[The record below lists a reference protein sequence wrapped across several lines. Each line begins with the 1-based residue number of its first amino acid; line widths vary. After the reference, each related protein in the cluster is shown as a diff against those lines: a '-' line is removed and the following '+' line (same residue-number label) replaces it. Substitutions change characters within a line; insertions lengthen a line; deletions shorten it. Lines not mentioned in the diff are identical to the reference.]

1 MQLISKSQEHKGKQK
16 YVGSHLITLSFQKI
30 FQHMPNMQL
39 PSWNTIL
46 LYKLKVTHF
55 SRNSPP
61 FNEPKVSSLCFYKWE
76 QQHHILSHINSFCT
90 FMPHFLQF
98 QHNIIYPFMP
108 LSSKQSPPPPPSFSK
123 QYFVCI
129 SHHPTHASSFN

>member
-1 MQLISKSQEHKGKQK
+1 MQLISKSQKHTGKQK
-16 YVGSHLITLSFQKI
+16 YVGMHRIISSFQKI

-46 LYKLKVTHF
+46 LYKLRVTHF

-61 FNEPKVSSLCFYKWE
+61 FNEPKISSLCSYKQE
-76 QQHHILSHINSFCT
+76 QQHRVLRHINSFHT

-98 QHNIIYPFMP
+98 QHNNIYPFIP
-108 LSSKQSPPPPPSFSK
+108 RSSKQFFFSFSK
-123 QYFVCI
+123 QYFMCI
-129 SHHPTHASSFN
+129 SHCPTHAISFN